1 MGGPGESSSE
11 AGSERGGSGRR
22 LEGGAKAGC
31 GDRENGRQTD
41 RGAET
46 ETRDRER
53 PGVLAQAGHVQPSLC
68 PPRDTSFFH
77 VPPSPSSL
85 SFQSLIS
92 SNSCHFALLRT
103 FVKLQVMKAQ
113 PEQVRKRRAAKSC
126 AARAAEPLAP
136 GAGPPEVSAW
146 PGARAPGRRAHP
158 HMVGTLQ
165 APA

>member
-46 ETRDRER
+46 ETETER
-53 PGVLAQAGHVQPSLC
+53 GQACWRRQGTYS

-126 AARAAEPLAP
+126 PARAAEPLAP

-146 PGARAPGRRAHP
+146 PGASAPGRRAHP